1 MYRSFIA
8 EYYIY
13 MEVSGRTTGNK
24 AIIAS
29 PTIPVYTPS
38 CLEFYY
44 HMYGAGMGTLK
55 VHRNS
60 VVIFQR
66 SGMYKSQDVLSN

>member
-1 MYRSFIA
+1 MSLWEMYRSFIA

-13 MEVSGRTTGNK
+13 MEASWRTTGNK

-55 VHRNS
+55 VAP
-60 VVIFQR
+60 QL
-66 SGMYKSQDVLSN
+66 SGDISTFGYV